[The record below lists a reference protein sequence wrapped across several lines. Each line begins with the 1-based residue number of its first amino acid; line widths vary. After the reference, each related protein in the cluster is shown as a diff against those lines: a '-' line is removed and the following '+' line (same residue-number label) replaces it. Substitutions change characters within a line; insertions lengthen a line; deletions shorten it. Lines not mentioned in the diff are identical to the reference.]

1 MIGGGKHVTDEDKP
15 RRNERMPRRHHIR
28 LIAKQRPF
36 DEEQWKR
43 LLIAFAYVLHERRT
57 AQKSTG
63 TQPTI
68 PNDST
73 ATEDAPASGG
83 RTWTP

>member
-1 MIGGGKHVTDEDKP
+1 
-15 RRNERMPRRHHIR
+15 MPRQHHIQ

-43 LLIAFAYVLHERRT
+43 LLTAFAYVLHERRT
-57 AQKSTG
+57 TQASTE
-63 TQPTI
+63 TPQIT

-73 ATEDAPASGG
+73 ATEDAPARGG
-83 RTWTP
+83 IPWTP

>member
-1 MIGGGKHVTDEDKP
+1 
-15 RRNERMPRRHHIR
+15 MPRRHHIR

-57 AQKSTG
+57 TPTNAQA
-63 TQPTI
+63 QPTT
-68 PNDST
+68 PTD
-73 ATEDAPASGG
+73 DAPASGG
-83 RTWTP
+83 PSWTP

>member
-1 MIGGGKHVTDEDKP
+1 MVDA
-15 RRNERMPRRHHIR
+15 RRNRSTLKHHHIR

-57 AQKSTG
+57 TQTHAEA
-63 TQPTI
+63 QPTTSS
-68 PNDST
+68 DDT
-73 ATEDAPASGG
+73 ATDDAPTSGDIP
-83 RTWTP
+83 WTP